1 MKKNFIIA
9 ILFAFVMVFTG
20 CSKNRTE
27 YPVPVDDSCS
37 RFQIVYV
44 QHANFAGNFGLIS
57 IILDKETGNKYLF
70 FKNGYGGG
78 LTKLE
83 E

>member
-9 ILFAFVMVFTG
+9 ILFAFVMAFTG
-20 CSKNRTE
+20 CSGNGTE
-27 YPVPVDDSCS
+27 YTVDDSCA
-37 RFQIVYV
+37 RFQITYAQNVNLGV
-44 QHANFAGNFGLIS
+44 IS
-57 IILDKETGNKYLF
+57 IIYDKETGNKYLF
-70 FKNGYGGG
+70 YKNGYGGG